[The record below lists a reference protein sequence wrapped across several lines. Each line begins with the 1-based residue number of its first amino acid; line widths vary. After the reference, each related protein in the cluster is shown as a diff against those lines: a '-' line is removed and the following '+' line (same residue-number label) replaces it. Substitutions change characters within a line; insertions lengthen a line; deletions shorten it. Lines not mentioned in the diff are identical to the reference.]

1 MFLPALPGDSDS
13 LLYIESGCCGIA
25 NLCSDL
31 KLPVL
36 RAWGAQFPSPSQSA
50 FSIQSFNHSI
60 MPGNISAVSDVAA
73 QWVGDWS

>member
-1 MFLPALPGDSDS
+1 MFLPALPGDSDFSS
-13 LLYIESGCCGIA
+13 LHRESGCCGIA
-25 NLCSDL
+25 NICSDL

-36 RAWGAQFPSPSQSA
+36 RLGELNFPALANQHSA
-50 FSIQSFNHSI
+50 FNHSI